1 MGESGTYVGILTNT
15 LGNIRDLGVRKE
27 NKLLQNLHI

>member
-1 MGESGTYVGILTNT
+1 MGEIGVYVGILTNT

-27 NKLLQNLHI
+27 NKLCENLHI